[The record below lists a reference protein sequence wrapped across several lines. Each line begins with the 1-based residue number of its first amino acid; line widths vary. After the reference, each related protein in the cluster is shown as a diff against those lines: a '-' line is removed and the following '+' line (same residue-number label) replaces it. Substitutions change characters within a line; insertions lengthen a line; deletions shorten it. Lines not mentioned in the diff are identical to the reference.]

1 LLRVARRG
9 RVWEPVQGSY
19 QGKQTWFDA
28 AARGGAE
35 SASFVRV
42 FREPLAFVLLLLAL
56 LVTVPAAADP
66 PVPPAVSPAPA
77 DAGAPADARRATAP
91 ARAAQAEPARAT
103 DTDTETAEHVAQGK
117 RLYLLGRYQE
127 AIAEYRRAYEL
138 RADPQFLFDAAEAY
152 RELGA
157 SDQALFYYH
166 RYLAAAPRAPNREVV
181 EDRVSELELL
191 LAPAPSAPPAPQPP
205 AGAKAKPTPVWR
217 RWWLWTAVGLA
228 LGASITAAAVT
239 SRPSPTMVPASDL
252 GDHKFY

>member
-117 RLYLLGRYQE
+117 RLLGRYQE